1 MAKKVSKTAIFD
13 GTGKGDEDMQIRINE
28 SFAKKYDEQKRY
40 EELQNLKHADL
51 SDDYDES
58 DSETDDEDGDQLTE
72 EVDKDIARTLK
83 LIRKKD
89 PSIYDTSIT
98 FFQPGESDD
107 DNDSDGNSSD
117 DDAKLTKSKQKKA
130 DKPLYYKDLVRQQ
143 VLAGDVDGS
152 DVSDDDEA
160 PATTTTTYAEDQARL
175 KGEFLQSLAA
185 SGADGDDEL
194 DGGLFMKRTKTS
206 AETEADLKEYEA
218 FKELHGDEITNPDEF
233 LNKYLKSGVW
243 KEGHKTRNQH
253 NHRIQAEDAVDDSED
268 EEALDKAD
276 AFEHA
281 YNFRFEED
289 GGGQIQTFSR
299 HIDDSLRRKDDKRKV
314 AREERKARKALERLK
329 KEEELRR
336 LKNLKQADIE
346 AKLDKVRALMGDD
359 TGKLTAEDIDGA
371 FDPAEHD
378 RRMAEVFD
386 DDYYGGDDG
395 DKPTWNDDDDV
406 FGKLPE
412 EYEVEEDEVNS
423 EHDDDIEDEA
433 NLDEMEEGDGDEHGE
448 EDGDEEE
455 NSFNQSELDAKKKKY
470 LDELYALDYEDLIG
484 DLPCRFKY
492 REVAKNN
499 YGLTTQDILHAND
512 QELKAV
518 VSLKRLAP
526 FADREHSVN
535 RRKVQQLRKVL
546 KERSTN
552 KKTRGG
558 ATAEEGVD
566 TPAAV
571 TEVEQGASSNK
582 KKRKRKGK
590 KTTDDGDDTKEGTPE
605 VAVKDDA
612 EDAANDEKDTT
623 ADDATAPAKKKR
635 KHKKKAKKTSAAAAT
650 PAATL
655 SASRLESY
663 RLKPLKK

>member
-1 MAKKVSKTAIFD
+1 MKEVQRLAATDMAKKVSKTAIFD

-72 EVDKDIARTLK
+72 E
-83 LIRKKD
+83 
-89 PSIYDTSIT
+89 
-98 FFQPGESDD
+98 
-107 DNDSDGNSSD
+107 
-117 DDAKLTKSKQKKA
+117 
-130 DKPLYYKDLVRQQ
+130 
-143 VLAGDVDGS
+143 
-152 DVSDDDEA
+152 
-160 PATTTTTYAEDQARL
+160 
-175 KGEFLQSLAA
+175 
-185 SGADGDDEL
+185 
-194 DGGLFMKRTKTS
+194 
-206 AETEADLKEYEA
+206 YEA

-253 NHRIQAEDAVDDSED
+253 NHRIQADDAVDDSED

-412 EYEVEEDEVNS
+412 EYEVEEGEANS

-455 NSFNQSELDAKKKKY
+455 NSFKQSELDAKKKKY

-558 ATAEEGVD
+558 ATVEEGVD

>member
-1 MAKKVSKTAIFD
+1 MKEVQRLAATDMAKKVSKTAIFD

-72 EVDKDIARTLK
+72 E
-83 LIRKKD
+83 
-89 PSIYDTSIT
+89 
-98 FFQPGESDD
+98 
-107 DNDSDGNSSD
+107 
-117 DDAKLTKSKQKKA
+117 
-130 DKPLYYKDLVRQQ
+130 
-143 VLAGDVDGS
+143 
-152 DVSDDDEA
+152 
-160 PATTTTTYAEDQARL
+160 
-175 KGEFLQSLAA
+175 
-185 SGADGDDEL
+185 
-194 DGGLFMKRTKTS
+194 
-206 AETEADLKEYEA
+206 YEA

-253 NHRIQAEDAVDDSED
+253 NHRIQADDAVDDSED

-433 NLDEMEEGDGDEHGE
+433 NLDE
-448 EDGDEEE
+448 
-455 NSFNQSELDAKKKKY
+455 QSELDAKKKKY

-558 ATAEEGVD
+558 ATVEEGVD

>member
-1 MAKKVSKTAIFD
+1 
-13 GTGKGDEDMQIRINE
+13 
-28 SFAKKYDEQKRY
+28 
-40 EELQNLKHADL
+40 
-51 SDDYDES
+51 
-58 DSETDDEDGDQLTE
+58 
-72 EVDKDIARTLK
+72 
-83 LIRKKD
+83 
-89 PSIYDTSIT
+89 
-98 FFQPGESDD
+98 
-107 DNDSDGNSSD
+107 
-117 DDAKLTKSKQKKA
+117 
-130 DKPLYYKDLVRQQ
+130 
-143 VLAGDVDGS
+143 
-152 DVSDDDEA
+152 
-160 PATTTTTYAEDQARL
+160 
-175 KGEFLQSLAA
+175 
-185 SGADGDDEL
+185 
-194 DGGLFMKRTKTS
+194 
-206 AETEADLKEYEA
+206 
-218 FKELHGDEITNPDEF
+218 
-233 LNKYLKSGVW
+233 
-243 KEGHKTRNQH
+243 
-253 NHRIQAEDAVDDSED
+253 
-268 EEALDKAD
+268 
-276 AFEHA
+276 
-281 YNFRFEED
+281 
-289 GGGQIQTFSR
+289 
-299 HIDDSLRRKDDKRKV
+299 
-314 AREERKARKALERLK
+314 
-329 KEEELRR
+329 
-336 LKNLKQADIE
+336 
-346 AKLDKVRALMGDD
+346 
-359 TGKLTAEDIDGA
+359 
-371 FDPAEHD
+371 
-378 RRMAEVFD
+378 
-386 DDYYGGDDG
+386 
-395 DKPTWNDDDDV
+395 
-406 FGKLPE
+406 
-412 EYEVEEDEVNS
+412 
-423 EHDDDIEDEA
+423 
-433 NLDEMEEGDGDEHGE
+433 
-448 EDGDEEE
+448 
-455 NSFNQSELDAKKKKY
+455 
-470 LDELYALDYEDLIG
+470 
-484 DLPCRFKY
+484 KY

>member
-1 MAKKVSKTAIFD
+1 MAKTAAKLGILD
-13 GTGKGDEDMQIRINE
+13 TAGNDDHGLELRINE
-28 SFAKKYDEQKRY
+28 SFAKKYHEKKRN
-40 EELQNLKHADL
+40 EELKNLKNVDL
-51 SDDYDES
+51 SDDDDES

-72 EVDKDIARTLK
+72 ELDKDISRTLK

-89 PSIYDTSIT
+89 PSIYDSSIT
-98 FFQPGESDD
+98 FFQPEVV
-107 DNDSDGNSSD
+107 DSDSSD
-117 DDAKLTKSKQKKA
+117 DDSTKATSSSTKKKA

-152 DVSDDDEA
+152 DESDDDE
-160 PATTTTTYAEDQARL
+160 PATTSYAEDQARL

-185 SGADGDDEL
+185 SGVDDDDEL
-194 DGGLFMKRTKTS
+194 DGGIFTKRTKTA
-206 AETEADLKEYEA
+206 AEKEADDNEYKA
-218 FKELHGDEITNPDEF
+218 FKELHGHEIENPDDF

-243 KEGHKTRNQH
+243 KEGAKATRG
-253 NHRIQAEDAVDDSED
+253 RPIEDDQAVDDSED

-281 YNFRFEED
+281 YNFRFEEE

-299 HIDDSLRRKDDKRKV
+299 HIDDSLRRKDDKRKI

-346 AKLDKVRALMGDD
+346 AKLEKVRALMGDENS
-359 TGKLTAEDIDGA
+359 KLTAADIDGA

-386 DDYYGGDDG
+386 DEYYGEDDG
-395 DKPTWNDDDDV
+395 EKPTWNDDDEI

-412 EYEVEEDEVNS
+412 DPEEVEEADVEEDADDAMGEFDEGDPNERQDEVNAA
-423 EHDDDIEDEA
+423 DDDDGEDA
-433 NLDEMEEGDGDEHGE
+433 
-448 EDGDEEE
+448 DEEAMTTMT
-455 NSFNQSELDAKKKKY
+455 QAELDAKKKQY

-499 YGLTTQDILHAND
+499 YGLTTEDILYAND

-535 RRKVQQLRKVL
+535 RRKVQQLRKTV
-546 KERSTN
+546 KERTGKS
-552 KKTRGG
+552 KKTI
-558 ATAEEGVD
+558 EEN
-566 TPAAV
+566 TEPPEAAS
-571 TEVEQGASSNK
+571 GDASTSSK

-590 KTTDDGDDTKEGTPE
+590 KAVAKADDEILTEPTADQE
-605 VAVKDDA
+605 VD
-612 EDAANDEKDTT
+612 NDDTT
-623 ADDATAPAKKKR
+623 AHDGADSEAAAPSKKKR
-635 KHKKKAKKTSAAAAT
+635 KHKKKGKKANAPDAAT
-650 PAATL
+650 PAASL

>member
-1 MAKKVSKTAIFD
+1 MKEVQRLAATDMAKKVSKTAIFD

-72 EVDKDIARTLK
+72 
-83 LIRKKD
+83 
-89 PSIYDTSIT
+89 
-98 FFQPGESDD
+98 
-107 DNDSDGNSSD
+107 
-117 DDAKLTKSKQKKA
+117 
-130 DKPLYYKDLVRQQ
+130 
-143 VLAGDVDGS
+143 
-152 DVSDDDEA
+152 
-160 PATTTTTYAEDQARL
+160 
-175 KGEFLQSLAA
+175 
-185 SGADGDDEL
+185 
-194 DGGLFMKRTKTS
+194 
-206 AETEADLKEYEA
+206 EYEA

-455 NSFNQSELDAKKKKY
+455 NSFKQSELDAKKKKY

-558 ATAEEGVD
+558 ATVEEGVD